1 MKIDPD
7 QQDKLP
13 ALWEAVDSLIPGAL
27 ITQDEAD
34 DYVAG
39 TLSPERLSIVQSL
52 LEKTP
57 TLRDQLQSLRARLQ
71 AEIAA
76 QSDLAMPTSAS
87 VERLDGLLKEAMTKI
102 IAFPQAVKQW
112 MYSELALVPL
122 GYSGVEYSDYD
133 TKTEN
138 PNLPAALRIE
148 LTKERSQV
156 FITVTA
162 PKSLDVLL
170 GRVFVL
176 ERNNEELGRA
186 TFRESPGGVVAM
198 MRIPRFSF
206 VAGESV
212 EMSIEEVP

>member
-13 ALWEAVDSLIPGAL
+13 ALWEAVDSLIPGTL

-39 TLSPERLSIVQSL
+39 TLPPERLSVVQSL

-57 TLRDQLQSLRARLQ
+57 TFRDQLQSLRARLQ
-71 AEIAA
+71 AEIADH
-76 QSDLAMPTSAS
+76 SEPAMPTPAP
-87 VERLDGLLKEAMTKI
+87 VERLDGLLTEAMAKI

-112 MYSELALVPL
+112 MYRELALVPL
-122 GYSGVEYSDYD
+122 ADSGVEYSDYD

-138 PNLPAALRIE
+138 PDLPGALRIE

-176 ERNNEELGRA
+176 KRNNEELGRA
-186 TFRESPGGVVAM
+186 IFRESPGGVVAM

-206 VAGESV
+206 VAGESM

>member
-13 ALWEAVDSLIPGAL
+13 ALWEAVDSLIPGTL

-39 TLSPERLSIVQSL
+39 ILSPERLPVVQSL
-52 LEKTP
+52 LEETP
-57 TLRDQLQSLRARLQ
+57 MLRDQLQSLRARLQ
-71 AEIAA
+71 AEIAD
-76 QSDLAMPTSAS
+76 QSDLAMPTPAP
-87 VERLDGLLKEAMTKI
+87 VERLDELLIEAITKV

-122 GYSGVEYSDYD
+122 GYSGVEYSGYD

-138 PNLPAALRIE
+138 PNLPGALRIE

-176 ERNNEELGRA
+176 ELNNGEIGRA

-206 VAGESV
+206 VAGGSL
-212 EMSIEEVP
+212 EMSIKEVP